1 MNEEYLNRYSRQL
14 KILGDAG
21 QEKLRSSKVGVAG
34 VGGLGSTVTMLLAA
48 AGVGKLV
55 LVDDGEVELSNL
67 NRQILYT
74 ENDLGKVK
82 VEVASKRLRAL
93 NSGIEVIPVKASL
106 HSKEAQEVL
115 KGVDVLVDCLDNW
128 DSRIVLDKLSWRNS
142 IPFVHA
148 GISEFYGQST
158 TVVPGI
164 TSCLKCLL
172 GITTDTEGGLPQ
184 VISPTAS
191 LLGAVEAAEVMKL
204 LTGIGEPL
212 TNRLLVVDLKRMDFT
227 ILQIKGS
234 PKCRCY

>member
-14 KILGDAG
+14 KILGEAG
-21 QEKLRSSKVGVAG
+21 QEKLRNSKVGVAG

-128 DSRIVLDKLSWRNS
+128 KSRIVLDYPGGTPYHLSTPAYRNFMDS
-142 IPFVHA
+142 QQQLFPALH
-148 GISEFYGQST
+148 
-158 TVVPGI
+158 P
-164 TSCLKCLL
+164 
-172 GITTDTEGGLPQ
+172 
-184 VISPTAS
+184 AS
-191 LLGAVEAAEVMKL
+191 NA
-204 LTGIGEPL
+204 
-212 TNRLLVVDLKRMDFT
+212 
-227 ILQIKGS
+227 
-234 PKCRCY
+234 Y